1 MRSYTKVW
9 LCLLGGVLLGS
20 CTTNSYSDELDKE
33 EKLINSFI
41 SRNNITVVDTEPEE
55 WGEKVYWRVPGYDNL
70 FFHLVSRG
78 DTTTEAIVTGETVLL
93 RYRRYTLDAYADT
106 TSYWN
111 TLDSPYPTEVQYMT
125 STTNSCTGWHIAI
138 QYMKYA
144 GAESKIICPDKLDL
158 DDGATAV
165 IPYGYDL
172 KITGVKR
179 F

>member
-1 MRSYTKVW
+1 MRSYKNVW
-9 LCLLGGVLLGS
+9 LCLLGLGLLGS
-20 CTTNSYSDELDKE
+20 CTTNSYSDELNKE
-33 EKLINSFI
+33 EKLIKSFI
-41 SRNNITVVDTEPEE
+41 SRNDIVVVEIEPEE
-55 WGEKVYWRVPGYDNL
+55 WGEKVYLRVPGYDNL
-70 FFHLVSRG
+70 YFHLVSRG
-78 DTTTEAIVTGETVLL
+78 DTTTEVITSGETVLL

-111 TLDSPYPTEVQYMT
+111 TLDSPYPIEVQYLT

-158 DDGATAV
+158 DDGSTKV